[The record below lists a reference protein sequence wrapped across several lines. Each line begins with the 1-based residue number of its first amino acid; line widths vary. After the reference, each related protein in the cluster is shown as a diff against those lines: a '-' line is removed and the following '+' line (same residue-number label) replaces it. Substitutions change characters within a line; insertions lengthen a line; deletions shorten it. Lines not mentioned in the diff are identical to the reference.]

1 MFKLVISDDEGKTTV
16 VPLSRDELSIG
27 RKEGNAVRLTERNVS
42 RKHAR
47 ITKRDGK
54 YILEDMRSYM
64 GTRVNGRRL
73 ESAHALDPGDQ
84 IGIGDYVVLFEQ
96 EGRETGSLEVD
107 LDAEPQI
114 PARVVMLV
122 GPAPGAEYALSR
134 LPVRIG
140 RSEELDVH
148 VNHRSIS
155 REHAEFSEVD
165 GTLVVRDLKSANG
178 VRVNGED
185 IEECGLEDGDIID
198 LGQVKFRFVGPG
210 VEYAFDPA
218 DATRAMEEDA
228 SAGGSRAPTFAAVA
242 IIGIAVIVSAAIAAS
257 MSGKSTS
264 ADEVERVSAERTAQ
278 ELREALEGCRRAV
291 SAARWDDAVQLAD
304 RALAIDG
311 QSAAVHACRAEAA
324 AGADGQGKF
333 DRGKAA
339 LTAGRVDEA
348 YFAFAELA
356 DDSPLRTRA
365 EIAQARQLYVA
376 RHLAAARA
384 AVATDP
390 ASAAREARFVL
401 AVVELA
407 DADRTEAEALAG
419 GTADAP
425 LPSTAPD
432 QALAPTPVPPP
443 VAVVDAAVSPAVAV
457 VDAGLSPLERA
468 RACQREGN
476 HQCIVDTLEG
486 RVASAPAL
494 VLLVAAYAQLGDRA
508 SARRTA
514 TTFVDRF
521 PDDPRAERYRVQW
534 LGAAPQ
540 RQTPPPQP

>member
-47 ITKRDGK
+47 IAKRDGK
-54 YILEDMRSYM
+54 YTIEDMRSYM

-73 ESAHALDPGDQ
+73 DAPHVLEPGDQ
-84 IGIGDYVVLFEQ
+84 IGIGDYVVLYEQ
-96 EGRETGSLEVD
+96 EGRETGSVEVEID
-107 LDAEPQI
+107 SEPQI

-155 REHAEFSEVD
+155 REHAEFAEVD
-165 GTLVVRDLKSANG
+165 GALVVRDLKSANG

-210 VEYAFDPA
+210 VEYTFDPA
-218 DATRAMEEDA
+218 DATRAMEED
-228 SAGGSRAPTFAAVA
+228 SQSGSRAPTFAAVA

-257 MSGKSTS
+257 MSGKSRRD
-264 ADEVERVSAERTAQ
+264 ADEVARVSAERTAE
-278 ELREALEGCRRAV
+278 ELREALAGCRRAV
-291 SAARWDDAVQLAD
+291 SGARWDEAVQLAD

-311 QSAAVHACRAEAA
+311 QSADVHACRAEAA

-333 DRGKAA
+333 DRGKTA
-339 LTAGRVDEA
+339 LTAGRIDEA

-356 DDSPLRTRA
+356 EDSPLRTRP
-365 EIAQARQLYVA
+365 EIAQARQLYVS

-390 ASAAREARFVL
+390 ATSAREARFVL
-401 AVVELA
+401 AVMDLA
-407 DADRTEAEALAG
+407 EADRLEAERLAG
-419 GTADAP
+419 GTVEAP
-425 LPSTAPD
+425 PPSAPD
-432 QALAPTPVPPP
+432 AAVAQAPEPTPEPAPTP
-443 VAVVDAAVSPAVAV
+443 APATGA
-457 VDAGLSPLERA
+457 DAGISPIEQA

-476 HQCIVDTLEG
+476 HRCVIDTLEG

-494 VLLVAAYAQLGDRA
+494 VLLVSAYSQIGDRA
-508 SARRTA
+508 SARRAATA
-514 TTFVDRF
+514 FVDRF
-521 PDDPRAERYRVQW
+521 PNDPRAERYRVQW
-534 LGAAPQ
+534 LGYPPSPAP
-540 RQTPPPQP
+540 